1 MVRGIDIGM
10 LNKLYSMLLIA
21 VGVYREIG
29 EILSEIEK
37 EALLNVAT

>member
-1 MVRGIDIGM
+1 MAIEMR
-10 LNKLYSMLLIA
+10 NKLCSVLLIG
-21 VGVYREIG
+21 VGAYREIG